1 MVQALINAAEGF
13 QQFKCSTQ
21 EEKHCVSEEKEC
33 NYLWKKILNLRYIS
47 VPRNQ
52 CKADSES
59 TASALLLSP
68 LQDMLAPS
76 LLARENLGQ
85 VEGSSWEK

>member
-1 MVQALINAAEGF
+1 MLLKDSSNSNAALKKRNTVLVKRKNVIISG
-13 QQFKCSTQ
+13 
-21 EEKHCVSEEKEC
+21 
-33 NYLWKKILNLRYIS
+33 NKILNLRHIS
-47 VPRNQ
+47 VPTNH
-52 CKADSES
+52 CKADSDS

-68 LQDMLAPS
+68 LQDMLVPS